1 MGKLLG
7 ISTPYNALLW
17 KIANEMALKKEKP
30 GKYTA
35 EELMEI
41 VEKKTVYF

>member
-7 ISTPYNALLW
+7 ISTLYNELLW
-17 KIANEMALKKEKP
+17 KLSDEMALKKEKP

-41 VEKKTVYF
+41 VEKKIVYF